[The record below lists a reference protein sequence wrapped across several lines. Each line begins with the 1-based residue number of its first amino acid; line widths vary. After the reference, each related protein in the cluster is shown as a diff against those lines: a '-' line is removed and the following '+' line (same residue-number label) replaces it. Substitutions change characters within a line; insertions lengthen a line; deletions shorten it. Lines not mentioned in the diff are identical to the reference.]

1 MAQTRIMIVED
12 EWIIAANLKEMLQGL
27 NYEVCSV
34 VFSGE
39 DAVKRAEDDRPDIIL
54 MDILLRG
61 EMDGIEAAENITAF
75 LNIPIVYLTSYT
87 DDKTLQRAKATDPFG
102 YIIKP
107 FEKRELRI
115 IIEMALYK
123 HNMEMKLREKSRQLE
138 ELNRNLE
145 TKVRDEIEKGR
156 KKEHMLIQQSKL
168 AAMGEMMVAIS
179 HQWRQPLNVIG
190 LLIQDLEEAYAFGE
204 IDKCYIENMSRE
216 SMAQLAF
223 MSNTITDFYNF
234 FKPNKDKVSFDVNQA
249 VEDVISLVHV
259 QLRSMDIHIHNAVV
273 SGIATGSSA
282 VAGLVIKGYPGEFQQ
297 VILNILNNARDAII
311 KRRQGGEFAT
321 INRGEIDITLRRD
334 PQKAVIKIKDNGPGI
349 PDNIIDRI
357 FEPYFTTREDGIGIG
372 LYMSKVIVESHMGGR
387 LYVENSEN
395 GAMFTI
401 ELNA

>member
-1 MAQTRIMIVED
+1 MAEIRVMVVED

-27 NYEVCSV
+27 DYEVCSV

-39 DAVKRAEDDRPDIIL
+39 DAVKRAEEDRPDIIL

-61 EMDGIEAAENITAF
+61 EMDGIEAAENITTF

-123 HNMEMKLREKSRQLE
+123 HDMEMKLREKSRQLE
-138 ELNRNLE
+138 ELNINLE
-145 TKVRDEIEKGR
+145 TKVRDEIERGR

-204 IDKCYIENMSRE
+204 IDMDYIKNMSRD
-216 SMAQLAF
+216 SMAQLNF

-234 FKPNKDKVSFDVNQA
+234 FKPNKGKVSFDLNQS

-259 QLRSMDIHIHNAVV
+259 QLQSMNIHIQNEMVPDITTGT
-273 SGIATGSSA
+273 SIATG
-282 VAGLVIKGYPGEFQQ
+282 LVINGYPGEFQQ
-297 VILNILNNARDAII
+297 VVLNILNNARDAILK
-311 KRRQGGEFAT
+311 KRQSGEFT
-321 INRGEIDITLRRD
+321 TVNRGEIDITLCRE
-334 PQKAVIKIKDNGPGI
+334 PQKTVIRIKDNGQGI

-372 LYMSKVIVESHMGGR
+372 LYMSKVIVENHMGGR
-387 LYVENSEN
+387 LYVENTDS

-401 ELNA
+401 ELKE